1 MANLRPGGVYLGS
14 EMAKLRPKMTDWRL
28 GRVNLK
34 PGKAGLESEKANLRP
49 GIIGLGCLV

>member
-1 MANLRPGGVYLGS
+1 MANLRPGGGYLGS

-34 PGKAGLESEKANLRP
+34 PGKAGLGTEKANLRP
-49 GIIGLGCLV
+49 EIIGLGCLV